1 MAKFASK
8 IQHYGAD
15 IRAPLQLQLSKGLR
29 RRWPQV
35 CALVASDL
43 IALSVAW
50 KVAAQFNQLYSPI
63 PAQLIW
69 WVWWGLPSLFW
80 VFAAFMVFMFAL
92 GGLYNPSGAWKQYI
106 RAGQL
111 VSLTY
116 LLSLVVSYFYDPKLD
131 APRSLFFMAW
141 ISSVVLIIG
150 VRLLTTL
157 CLEQWRQYWRN
168 PIPVFLIAPAE
179 RLAVLA
185 DMIETQSEYRL
196 VGAMLASTANA
207 SSTFRLIRNSQAVE
221 VLAEGLPPTEL
232 ASILYWQLRRA
243 GITLRLIPSSVEM
256 LHRRGVPEIF
266 ARIPTLRTEPPL
278 LGGVDYHVKR
288 GIDVFSA
295 CLGLVVLSPLF
306 LGIALAI
313 KLSSP
318 GSVFFCQERVGL
330 GGRIFQ
336 MWKFRTMVVNAEAM
350 QAALESKNRSKD
362 GILFKLERDPRL
374 TRIGNF
380 LRRTSL
386 DELPQLLN
394 VLLGQMSLVGP
405 RPLPVRDVNRF
416 DSWHHIRHRVMPGM
430 TGLWQISGRSD
441 VGDFNE
447 AARLDLYYIDN
458 WSLNLDLEIL
468 VETARIV
475 LFGYGAY

>member
-1 MAKFASK
+1 MAKFESPIPHNA
-8 IQHYGAD
+8 GD
-15 IRAPLQLQLSKGLR
+15 IRAPQQLQLSKGLC
-29 RRWPQV
+29 RRWPQIG
-35 CALVASDL
+35 ALLVSDL
-43 IALSVAW
+43 IALSMAW
-50 KVAAQFNQLYSPI
+50 RAAAQFNQLYSPI
-63 PAQLIW
+63 PSQLIW
-69 WVWWGLPSLFW
+69 WVWLGLPSLFW
-80 VFAAFMVFMFAL
+80 VFAAVVVLMFAF
-92 GGLYNPSGAWKQYI
+92 GGLYNPSGAWKQFI

-111 VSLTY
+111 VSFSY

-141 ISSVVLIIG
+141 LSSVVLIIG
-150 VRLLTTL
+150 LRLLTTL
-157 CLEQWRQYWRN
+157 CLEQWDQYRRHK
-168 PIPVFLIAPAE
+168 IPVFLIAPAE

-185 DMIETQSEYRL
+185 EMIEGQAEYRL
-196 VGAMLASTANA
+196 VGAMLAATANA
-207 SSTFRLIRNSQAVE
+207 SSTFRLIRQSQAVE

-256 LHRRGVPEIF
+256 LHRRGFPEIF
-266 ARIPTLRTEPPL
+266 ARIPTLRTGPSFL
-278 LGGVDYHVKR
+278 DGLDYHVKR
-288 GIDVFSA
+288 WIDVFA
-295 CLGLVVLSPLF
+295 ALLGLLILSPLL
-306 LGIALAI
+306 LGIALII
-313 KLSSP
+313 KLSSHGP
-318 GSVFFCQERVGL
+318 IFFCQERVGL
-330 GGRIFQ
+330 GGRIFH

-350 QAALESKNRSKD
+350 QAALESHNKSKD

-374 TRIGNF
+374 TRIGSF

-386 DELPQLLN
+386 DELPQLFN
-394 VLLGQMSLVGP
+394 VILGQMSLVGP
-405 RPLPVRDVNRF
+405 RPLPVRDVDRF

-441 VGDFNE
+441 VGGFDE